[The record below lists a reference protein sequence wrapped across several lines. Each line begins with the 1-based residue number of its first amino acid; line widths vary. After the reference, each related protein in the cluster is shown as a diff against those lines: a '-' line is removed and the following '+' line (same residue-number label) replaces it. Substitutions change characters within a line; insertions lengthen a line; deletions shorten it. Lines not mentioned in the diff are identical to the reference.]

1 MNNMET
7 GEINRFFKKQSL
19 ASTYK
24 PMFLKCLLDLGD
36 YEEEEGGQWV
46 KKQNDSL
53 IVDLNFVIVRFLRY
67 YHPLKFTFKL
77 KQFPHAEKQLGVYEN
92 LEKFK
97 DELGVKSQPTKK
109 QLCKDKFAPIREE
122 TIASDGIKYQV
133 LPKLLNDCNIYVP
146 SKDKRSIKIKNE
158 IVDYMRKNKN
168 ILESGINYML
178 AKYLEGINA
187 SPNIATKLQEKIP
200 RRKLNTGFPE
210 IIELQ
215 NGKCFFCDGKFDNYA
230 QEHFLPWNFI
240 FRTENF
246 NITAACKICNSKK
259 NDRLP
264 HEKYLEKII
273 TRNKKLNDLP
283 SGYSEEFFRQLY
295 ETCRIEYH
303 GKDVDLWS
311 LK

>member
-1 MNNMET
+1 MNNMGTE
-7 GEINRFFKKQSL
+7 EINRFFKKQSL

-109 QLCKDKFAPIREE
+109 QLCKDRFAPIREE

-158 IVDYMRKNKN
+158 IDDYMRKNKN

-178 AKYLEGINA
+178 A
-187 SPNIATKLQEKIP
+187 
-200 RRKLNTGFPE
+200 
-210 IIELQ
+210 
-215 NGKCFFCDGKFDNYA
+215 
-230 QEHFLPWNFI
+230 
-240 FRTENF
+240 
-246 NITAACKICNSKK
+246 
-259 NDRLP
+259 
-264 HEKYLEKII
+264 
-273 TRNKKLNDLP
+273 
-283 SGYSEEFFRQLY
+283 
-295 ETCRIEYH
+295 
-303 GKDVDLWS
+303 
-311 LK
+311 